1 MHSFLRI
8 FVVFVLSVSFA
19 RSAEFDVLIRN
30 GQIYDGSGRVPHKG
44 DVAIN
49 GARISAIGDLHDS
62 HGKTEIDA
70 HGLAVAPGFI
80 NILSWANESLI
91 QDGRSQSDI
100 RQGVTLEIFGE
111 GSSMGPLNDAMKKEM
126 REQQGDI
133 KYSIEWTTLAEY
145 LEYLVKRGV
154 SCNVA
159 SFVGATTVR
168 VHEIG
173 YADRPP
179 TPDELARMKT
189 LVRQAMEDGA
199 LGVGSSLIYAP
210 AFYAKTDEL
219 IDLCKVASQYNGIYI
234 SHIRSEGTRLY
245 EAADELIR
253 ISREAKIPA
262 EFYHLKAA
270 GKPNWDKL
278 DGLLQKIETA
288 RASGL
293 HITADMYTYIAAG
306 TGLDATMPPWV
317 QEGGLNEWIKRLKD
331 PAIRQKVKEEMSQP
345 TDKWENFFVAAGS
358 PDKILLVGFNNEKL
372 KPLTGK
378 TLAEV
383 SKMRGTSPQETAMD
397 LVIEDNN
404 RVGTIYFLMSED
416 NVRKQ
421 IKKPWVSFGS
431 DEASLAPE
439 GPFLKANPHPRA
451 YGNVARLLGKYVR
464 DEKIIPLEEAIR
476 RLSSLPAENMK
487 LRDRGALKEGYFA
500 DIVIFDPA
508 KVEDHSTF
516 EKPHQYSTGV
526 RDVFVNGVQVLKDG
540 EHTGAKPGQVVRGPG
555 RKHAVAPLIHGHAH
569 NDYEHKR
576 PLFDAL
582 DNGFCSVE
590 ADIYLVNGQLLV
602 AHERSQTKPDKT
614 LQSLYLD
621 PLRERAKKNG
631 GRVYPGGPECN
642 LLIDIKTEWKTT
654 YPVLRDVLK
663 QYSDILTVF
672 RPDSKSTNAIT
683 AIITG
688 NRSKEMFAGETERY
702 CALDGELADLDS
714 NTSPALIP
722 WISSSWSSTFH
733 WNGHGEMP
741 ADEKSRLKE
750 IVAKTHAKGCR
761 LRFWGS
767 PDNPDFWRELMD
779 DGVDLINTDKL
790 PELRQFFESNSR
802 ETRL

>member
-8 FVVFVLSVSFA
+8 FVVFVFSVSFA

-30 GQIYDGSGRVPHKG
+30 GQIYDGSGRAPRKA
-44 DVAIN
+44 DIAIN
-49 GARISAIGDLHDS
+49 GARIAAIGDLHDS

-145 LEYLVKRGV
+145 LDYLVKRGV

-179 TPDELARMKT
+179 TPEELARMKS

-219 IDLCKVASQYNGIYI
+219 IELCKVASEYNGIYI

-270 GKPNWDKL
+270 GKPNWSKL
-278 DGLLQKIETA
+278 DSLLQKIETA

-358 PDKILLVGFNNEKL
+358 PDKILLVGFNNDKL

-383 SKMRGTSPQETAMD
+383 AKMRGTSPQETAMD

-464 DEKIIPLEEAIR
+464 DEKIIPLEEAVR
-476 RLSSLPAENMK
+476 RLSSLPAENLK

-526 RDVFVNGVQVLKDG
+526 RDVFVNGVRVLKDG
-540 EHTGAKPGQVVRGPG
+540 EHTGVKPGQVVRGPG

-590 ADIYLVNGQLLV
+590 ADIYLIDGQLLV
-602 AHERSQTKPDKT
+602 AHERFQTKPDNT

-621 PLRERAKKNG
+621 PLRERIKQNG
-631 GRVYPGGPECN
+631 GRVYRGGPECN
-642 LLIDIKTEWKTT
+642 LLIDIKTDWKTT

-688 NRSKEMFAGETERY
+688 NRSTEMFEGETECY
-702 CALDGELADLDS
+702 CGLDGELADLDS
-714 NTSPALIP
+714 NRTADLIP
-722 WISSSWSSTFH
+722 WISSNWSSTFH
-733 WNGHGEMP
+733 WNGHGQMP

-761 LRFWGS
+761 LRF
-767 PDNPDFWRELMD
+767 
-779 DGVDLINTDKL
+779 
-790 PELRQFFESNSR
+790 
-802 ETRL
+802 